1 MIAAC
6 VCNFIKTTES
16 VTVNGSRGGFEE
28 INHQKIII
36 RFNIHILFSL
46 EMKYNFYIV
55 RNIGNNEYFET
66 SYIMSISNCIYT
78 LIIAYYVTRSQWK

>member
-46 EMKYNFYIV
+46 DMKYYFHIV
-55 RNIGNNEYFET
+55 RNIGND
-66 SYIMSISNCIYT
+66 IMHH
-78 LIIAYYVTRSQWK
+78 VHF